1 VRYFIVASFIFL
13 FCQQVSGQQVTVHG
27 GFFADSVSIGSE
39 TKYYLSVRYPSKLN
53 VLFPDTTY
61 NFQPFEYESK
71 QYFPTATKDSISY
84 DSVIYSLSTFEV
96 DRLQQLGLS
105 IFVINRRD
113 TTSYKALADSILITQ
128 MVAKVPDTLSIDKLP
143 LRMNTAYQK
152 VPFLLNYPV
161 IIIIFAGVCVV
172 ALIVFLFFGKKIRRH
187 FRLKRLRKN
196 HQKFIS
202 DFGVK
207 LDQVKIKTTTELTES
222 TLLTWKKYLEQ
233 LEGRPY
239 TKLTTRETIS
249 MEKDSELGNN
259 LKEIDKAIYG
269 HEAPVLQPLA
279 NLRDYAEQKF
289 IRKLDEVK
297 HGK

>member
-13 FCQQVSGQQVTVHG
+13 FCLQVKGQQVSVHG
-27 GFFADSVSIGSE
+27 GFFADSVSIGE
-39 TKYYLSVRYPSKLN
+39 KTKYYLSVKYPSKLN

-71 QYFPTATKDSISY
+71 QYFPTETKDSISY

-96 DRLQQLGLS
+96 DRVQQLSLPV
-105 IFVINRRD
+105 FVINKRD
-113 TTSYKALADSILITQ
+113 TTSYKALADSILISQ
-128 MVAKVPDTLSIDKLP
+128 MVAKVPDSLSADKLP
-143 LRMNTAYQK
+143 LKMNTAYQK
-152 VPFLLNYPV
+152 VPFLLNYPIF
-161 IIIIFAGVCVV
+161 IIVFAGICVV
-172 ALIVFLFFGKKIRRH
+172 GLIVFLFFGKKIMRY

-202 DFGVK
+202 DYSAK
-207 LDQVKIKTTTELTES
+207 LEQFKTATTTELTES
-222 TLLTWKKYLEQ
+222 TLFAWKKYLEQ

-249 MEKDSELGNN
+249 VEKDQNLGNN
-259 LKEIDKAIYG
+259 LKAIDKAIYG
-269 HEAPVLQPLA
+269 HEAPVLQPLTS
-279 NLRDYAEQKF
+279 LREYAEQKF
-289 IRKLDEVK
+289 TKKLDEVK